1 MGVNNQ
7 LGGVTDF
14 IRLAETQTGNQ
25 ATDIEFTNT
34 FGGETIFIMR
44 GNGTPV
50 SGSDVV
56 NLDYIGSRYY
66 RKVYNFT
73 GNESSSIGQNNSQV
87 FEFSSSVD
95 SGYRI
100 KNGTIDVNINGTV
113 MVSNTDQLGPS
124 TVDFYL
130 SSSYEQVNVRKLYTD
145 GLGLTLEPADIVN
158 ISFQQEKI

>member
-1 MGVNNQ
+1 MGVNKQ

-14 IRLAETQTGNQ
+14 MRLAETQTGNQ

-34 FGGETIFIMR
+34 FGGKTIFIMR
-44 GNGTPV
+44 GDGTSV

-66 RKVYNFT
+66 RKVYNFA

-87 FEFSSSVD
+87 FEFSSSLD

-100 KNGTIDVNINGTV
+100 KNGTIDVNVNGTI

-130 SSSYEQVNVRKLYTD
+130 SSSYEQVNIRKLYTG
-145 GLGLTLEPADIVN
+145 GLGLTLEPSDIVN

>member
-56 NLDYIGSRYY
+56 NLDYIII
-66 RKVYNFT
+66 
-73 GNESSSIGQNNSQV
+73 SIC
-87 FEFSSSVD
+87 F
-95 SGYRI
+95 
-100 KNGTIDVNINGTV
+100 
-113 MVSNTDQLGPS
+113 
-124 TVDFYL
+124 
-130 SSSYEQVNVRKLYTD
+130 
-145 GLGLTLEPADIVN
+145 
-158 ISFQQEKI
+158 